1 MVCVCVGGCSGKE
14 VPLWAHAEA
23 TLSPDDMYDYIVW
36 NRVYLGHEGVAERQ
50 RERKREKER
59 ERKRK
64 RIRGQP

>member
-1 MVCVCVGGCSGKE
+1 